1 MDTDPFLRSPCFS
14 TRRLTSRPF
23 PESRRCRRMRRR
35 RGSSATPTTLLGAAE
50 VSPHPGVT
58 AKISSPMLH
67 LHVSTSGEVGPGS
80 LGSSSSSLLEDS
92 PRLLPTAY
100 TPSPPRLPRLR
111 PVSRFVVERVS
122 QKSILSSVVGLQ
134 MIFLSMQYGRTQSAP
149 LPLAHPGLLAPP
161 EVSSLCSAAQLKN
174 KGTNG

>member
-1 MDTDPFLRSPCFS
+1 MQKKQRESLSNTSQEEMGEVPEAEATDAEVNILPMDQVDTDPFLRCPCFS

-111 PVSRFVVERVS
+111 PVSRFVVERLSHKS
-122 QKSILSSVVGLQ
+122 QSCH
-134 MIFLSMQYGRTQSAP
+134 QSW
-149 LPLAHPGLLAPP
+149 
-161 EVSSLCSAAQLKN
+161 VYK
-174 KGTNG
+174 